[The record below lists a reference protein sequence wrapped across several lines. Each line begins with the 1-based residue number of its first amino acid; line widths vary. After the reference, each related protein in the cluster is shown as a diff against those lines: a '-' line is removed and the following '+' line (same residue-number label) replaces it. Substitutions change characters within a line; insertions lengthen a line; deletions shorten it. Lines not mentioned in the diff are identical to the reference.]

1 METTNK
7 TKKGKELN
15 GDIPLWKIMSFI
27 DKYSN
32 NDEYKEDCKDSGEDP
47 HSQYDVGFYAA
58 LDLLKEELKEILE
71 NDPYK

>member
-1 METTNK
+1 MEKTNQ

-27 DKYSN
+27 DKYKN
-32 NDEYKEDCKDSGEDP
+32 GKEYKEDCKDSGEDNN
-47 HSQYDVGFYAA
+47 SEWDRGFDSA

-71 NDPYK
+71 RDPYK